1 MSKVKSELDKVYD
14 NLEFTRT
21 ADKFIGIIRE
31 HYLKKYGKEITKAEV
46 LEISNKILEKRA

>member
-31 HYLKKYGKEITKAEV
+31 HYLKNMAKK
-46 LEISNKILEKRA
+46 